1 MEPVERLIR
10 AARQRLRLSQA
21 LNVVCTAVTA
31 LAAMVLVLA
40 ILDRLPAAPFVSW
53 GIVSIGMLLVTAVV
67 FLLTWISNRPSDL
80 AVATVVDDRLKLDDR
95 FATAMHMERR
105 GDPVARA
112 VVQDAAATASDP
124 RTGERVRRTFRPV
137 APGGWWM
144 APVLLAMALVVGF
157 FGQADLF
164 AASSPEL
171 TQDNLSTQ
179 VASDE
184 AAVTSLIEAQPQ
196 LKDAMSDLLE
206 EMEAEQAERADEL
219 LTPEQLQREQLK
231 RMTEL
236 ERSLDELVTGE
247 RGQEMDAL
255 RSALE
260 QLDQPD
266 AGDVQALSDALS
278 RGEFDKA
285 MEAVEQLRST
295 LDDPA
300 LTEEERAKMAREL
313 EELAKQLEALAA
325 DQKALKDALEQAGL
339 DPQLANDA
347 KALEA
352 ALNQA
357 DQLTEEQREQLLEQI
372 QAQQAA
378 QQACSKMGEAC
389 SQMANQ
395 CQQGKPGQQSGR
407 QMSEQLSQLE
417 QAKEMLRE
425 AQAAQSECQSQ
436 CQKLGMGLPS
446 NSQSQCSGMNP
457 GPGMMG
463 RGGAEMAAT
472 EDETNTASQQA
483 GGATDSGPVIG
494 QTKTDGPVRT
504 GTSSK
509 SFDEIVSSSAD
520 GFDDAFNES
529 QLPRKYHELIKH
541 YFGSANEVTD
551 AVEYDAAK
559 AEDDDATTEPA
570 PEKPEDDG
578 TSSEED

>member
-10 AARQRLRLSQA
+10 AARQRIRLSHS
-21 LNVVCTAVTA
+21 LDVVCTALTA
-31 LAAMVLVLA
+31 LAAMALILA

-53 GIVSIGMLLVTAVV
+53 GVIVIGMALMTMVV
-67 FLLTWISNRPSDL
+67 FLLTWIVNRPSDL

-95 FATAMHMERR
+95 FATAIHMERR
-105 GDPVARA
+105 GDPIARA
-112 VVQDAAATASDP
+112 VVQDAVATASDP
-124 RTGERVRRTFRPV
+124 RTGEQVRRTFRPG

-144 APVLLAMALVVGF
+144 APLLLAMALIVGF

-164 AASSPEL
+164 AASSPEVGEGDVSM
-171 TQDNLSTQ
+171 QI
-179 VASDE
+179 ASDE

-196 LKDAMSDLLE
+196 LKEAMSDLLE
-206 EMEAEQAERADEL
+206 ELEAEQAERADEL

-260 QLDQPD
+260 QLDQSD

-278 RGEFDKA
+278 QGDFDKA
-285 MEAVEQLRST
+285 MDALEQMRST

-300 LTEEERAKMAREL
+300 LTDEERAKMASDL
-313 EELAKQLEALAA
+313 EELAKQLEELAA
-325 DQKALKDALEQAGL
+325 DQQALKEALKQAGL

-347 KALEA
+347 QALEA
-352 ALNQA
+352 AINQA
-357 DQLTEEQREQLLEQI
+357 EQLTQEQREQLLEQI

-378 QQACSKMGEAC
+378 HEACRKMGEAC
-389 SQMANQ
+389 SEMASQ

-446 NSQSQCSGMNP
+446 NSQSQCEGMNP
-457 GPGMMG
+457 GPGMLG
-463 RGGAEMAAT
+463 RGGAEMAAA
-472 EDETNTASQQA
+472 EDETNAASQQA
-483 GGATDSGPVIG
+483 GGAADAGPVIG

-570 PEKPEDDG
+570 SEQPED
-578 TSSEED
+578 EEASPEEE